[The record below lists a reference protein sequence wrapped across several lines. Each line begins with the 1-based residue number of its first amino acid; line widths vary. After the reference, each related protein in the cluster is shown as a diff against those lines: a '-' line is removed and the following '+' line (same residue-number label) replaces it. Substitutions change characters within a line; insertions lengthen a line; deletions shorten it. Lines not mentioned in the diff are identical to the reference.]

1 MNPIQKRFALFLF
14 GCIGIRILFVIIAK
28 KIALRYLPILGY
40 LALLIAIGFLYIFVT
55 GSRKTGFE
63 IGGDK
68 IWWDWLR
75 PVHSLIYFL
84 FAYNAIAFIFIIS
97 LNPEKFLHFFLRWY
111 IPFNLLMFQLPI
123 FSCQTYDDYN

>member
-1 MNPIQKRFALFLF
+1 MNPIQKRFPLFLF

-84 FAYNAIAFIFIIS
+84 FAYNAIAKNRQSWKYLALDVCIG
-97 LNPEKFLHFFLRWY
+97 LGAFLIHHFKENNFYKLV
-111 IPFNLLMFQLPI
+111 
-123 FSCQTYDDYN
+123 